1 MNLLLA
7 LIAIV
12 TMNSTPA
19 TRPSIETFED
29 GSGSA
34 VISVTDDGRT
44 YNQGGRGAG
53 TVTRIVWCVPDSL
66 CGEKDGPSVYAT
78 IAPSAPVVSPF
89 LYIGQ

>member
-12 TMNSTPA
+12 TMNQSPA
-19 TRPSIETFED
+19 TVSTVEALED
-29 GSGSA
+29 GSGRA
-34 VISVTDDGRT
+34 VITTDDGRT

-53 TVTRIVWCVPDSL
+53 TATQITWCLPSRV
-66 CGEKDGPSVYAT
+66 CGQVDGPSFRAT

>member
-12 TMNSTPA
+12 TMNQSPA
-19 TRPSIETFED
+19 TVSTVEALED
-29 GSGSA
+29 GSGRA
-34 VISVTDDGRT
+34 VITTDDGRS

-53 TVTRIVWCVPDSL
+53 TATQVVWCLPDRL
-66 CGEKDGPSVYAT
+66 CGENDGPSFYVT
-78 IAPSAPVVSPF
+78 TAPSAPVVSPF